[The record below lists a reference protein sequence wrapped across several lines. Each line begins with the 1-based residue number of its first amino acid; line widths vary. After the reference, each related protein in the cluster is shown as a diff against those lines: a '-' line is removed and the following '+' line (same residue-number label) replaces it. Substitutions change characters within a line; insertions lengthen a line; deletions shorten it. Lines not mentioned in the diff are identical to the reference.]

1 VTTAQSFVGTSG
13 WSYADWVGPFYP
25 AGTAPAEYLA
35 CYCREFGAVEIDST
49 FYRIPTARMVDG
61 WRAASPDGFRFAPK
75 APQVITHERR
85 LRECAAELDVFLG
98 VMRGLGP
105 KLGPIV
111 FQFDAA
117 FRVDALPVLAAFLA
131 ELPPDLRY
139 AVEIRHRGW
148 LTDTFYRLLE
158 THRIALVLPDLY
170 YMPRLDRVTTDF
182 AYIRLLGKRSAVPG
196 DFSHVRIDRDREL
209 ALWAGRIRGYLARG
223 VTVFAFANNRYQGH
237 GPATAR
243 ALLSRLAA
251 PASIS

>member
-1 VTTAQSFVGTSG
+1 
-13 WSYADWVGPFYP
+13 
-25 AGTAPAEYLA
+25 
-35 CYCREFGAVEIDST
+35 
-49 FYRIPTARMVDG
+49 
-61 WRAASPDGFRFAPK
+61 
-75 APQVITHERR
+75 
-85 LRECAAELDVFLG
+85 LDVFLG